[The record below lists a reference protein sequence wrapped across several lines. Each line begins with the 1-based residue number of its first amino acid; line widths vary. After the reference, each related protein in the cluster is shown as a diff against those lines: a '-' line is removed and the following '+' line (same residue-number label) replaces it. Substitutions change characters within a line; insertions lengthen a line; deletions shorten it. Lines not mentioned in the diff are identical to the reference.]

1 MQTLAGK
8 KAGQVTEKPRGRG
21 CVSSAVMLEL
31 EKNGGKFHTLCEEHQ
46 KYKSTDDNCYLKSI
60 CYTKHCLCIS

>member
-1 MQTLAGK
+1 MLTLAGK

-21 CVSSAVMLEL
+21 SVSSAVMLEL
-31 EKNGGKFHTLCEEHQ
+31 EKHGGKFHTLCEEHQ

-60 CYTKHCLCIS
+60 W

>member
-8 KAGQVTEKPRGRG
+8 TAGQVTEKPRGRG

-60 CYTKHCLCIS
+60 RYTKHCLCIS